1 MTVGG
6 LAKEGKAIVMVSSDL
21 RELMMVCDRIAVM
34 SAGKLVDSFVRNEW
48 SQEKILS
55 AAFSEYVIS
64 NNA

>member
-55 AAFSEYVIS
+55 AAFNEYVIS